1 MCECEIFYVPQNRK
15 TLFLRV
21 LEKIITKLYE
31 NELDIK
37 EFRKTDAYEVI
48 ELLDAYS
55 SDLNKSTNVLIKEI
69 YLKKVD
75 EK

>member
-1 MCECEIFYVPQNRK
+1 MLYIPQNRK

-21 LEKIITKLYE
+21 IEKLLAKHSA
-31 NELDIK
+31 NELYIN
-37 EFRKTDAYEVI
+37 EFRKTDAYEVF
-48 ELLDAYS
+48 ELLDAYT
-55 SDLNKSTNVLIKEI
+55 SDFIESKNVLIKEI